1 MLTAH
6 MGVIKVMWSEA
17 HQRLMRLAM
26 DILGPFGQQRI
37 DEAAEA
43 GGWWPQMYL
52 FTRAET
58 IYAGTSEVQRNVIA
72 QRFLGLPRQGSRN
85 GR

>member
-1 MLTAH
+1 
-6 MGVIKVMWSEA
+6 MWSEA
-17 HQRLMRLAM
+17 HQRLMALAL

-37 DEAAEA
+37 DADAEA
-43 GGWWPQMYL
+43 RRFWPQMYL

-72 QRFLGLPRQGSRN
+72 QRFLGLPRQESR
-85 GR
+85 RAK